1 MVSNLGVIRS
11 DADVPANFPFCTDID
26 DTDKDDPDG
35 YGSFKITQVRPLKY
49 LR

>member
-1 MVSNLGVIRS
+1 MVSSLGVIRPN
-11 DADVPANFPFCTDID
+11 ADVPAKFAFCTDID
-26 DTDKDDPDG
+26 DTDKDNPDG